1 MSASIYERKSHLK
14 YKIFIKML
22 NPVERSRERCASNNL
37 SRDNE
42 NLLLVV
48 AFYTPIS
55 SFWKRPYSREG
66 NKLAVVLVT

>member
-14 YKIFIKML
+14 YKIFIKNVL
-22 NPVERSRERCASNNL
+22 SCGKKRCASTNL

-42 NLLLVV
+42 NLLLVA

-55 SFWKRPYSREG
+55 SFLERPCSREG

>member
-1 MSASIYERKSHLK
+1 MSASIYERKSHL
-14 YKIFIKML
+14 IFKVFAEYGL
-22 NPVERSRERCASNNL
+22 SCGKSREGCASNNL

-55 SFWKRPYSREG
+55 YFWEDPI
-66 NKLAVVLVT
+66 LVKVINLL